1 MNIAV
6 LILCFAISAVFGSG
20 LDIRAELGIIFYE
33 KLLILFLIA
42 TLSVQ
47 FNERKAGLSLPT
59 KIDKEVTKYFDKIK
73 KSIEICAKIY
83 FKF

>member
-42 TLSVQ
+42 TLRDE
-47 FNERKAGLSLPT
+47 FNEQKARFSLPT
-59 KIDKEVTKYFDKIK
+59 GIDREVTKCFDKIK
-73 KSIEICAKIY
+73 KSIEKSAKIY